1 MTVMTFFFRKMI
13 LSKSCKGTESS
24 SFIGFLKKKLF
35 RIKERRRPKSP
46 PPPSYSLS
54 AWYRFKG
61 LLLKQIKTYFF
72 GRWESGA
79 KSTNREQSP
88 QNRNNN
94 VLIGLQL
101 RKLRI
106 TVTTTRKC

>member
-61 LLLKQIKTYFF
+61 LLLKQIKHTFLE
-72 GRWESGA
+72 GGNLVP
-79 KSTNREQSP
+79 NRQIE
-88 QNRNNN
+88 NNLHKIEIIMSSLDYN
-94 VLIGLQL
+94 YENSE
-101 RKLRI
+101 
-106 TVTTTRKC
+106 